1 MATKKMY
8 CEREREYVQTCAHG
22 RDAVFTTRA
31 TTRQRDAVL
40 GATIAAL
47 LDVPASSADIGSF
60 VRTATTAVATLNT
73 CTTNAS
79 RR

>member
-1 MATKKMY
+1 MKNSKHRMATKKNVPQ
-8 CEREREYVQTCAHG
+8 EPEDT
-22 RDAVFTTRA
+22 DFTPTRA

-47 LDVPASSADIGSF
+47 LDVPASSADIVSF